1 MGQKF
6 EFICPN
12 CHYEAFVAGG
22 FDCGMMSAFVTV
34 ACRDCRELYD
44 VLVDQR
50 TDGDGFEVEEGD
62 GEEGEGIPALA
73 GLACPKEAGHRIG
86 LWEAAGA
93 CPRCGAGMQVGRP
106 GPCWD

>member
-6 EFICPN
+6 EFICPD
-12 CHYEAFVAGG
+12 CHYEALVAGG

-50 TDGDGFEVEEGD
+50 AGGD
-62 GEEGEGIPALA
+62 
-73 GLACPKEAGHRIG
+73 
-86 LWEAAGA
+86 
-93 CPRCGAGMQVGRP
+93 
-106 GPCWD
+106 